1 MAVPTRWKAGASG
14 GRGKHDVGGL
24 GWRPAEST
32 AANLAPK
39 MVGQSFVCGKWMG
52 VGVGKPASCCLP
64 GSGHFWESGAQKT
77 SKMVLK
83 TFPKCPK

>member
-1 MAVPTRWKAGASG
+1 MRQQEGKKE
-14 GRGKHDVGGL
+14 RGLNGVTHVRLDLV
-24 GWRPAEST
+24 RPAEST

-83 TFPKCPK
+83 TFPKRPK